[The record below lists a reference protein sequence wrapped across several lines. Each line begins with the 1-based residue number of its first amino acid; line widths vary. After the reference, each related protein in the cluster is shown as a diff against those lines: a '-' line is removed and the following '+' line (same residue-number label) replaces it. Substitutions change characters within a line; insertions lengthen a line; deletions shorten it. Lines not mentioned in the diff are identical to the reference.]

1 MSAHG
6 VDLGHSVVVT
16 ASRPGSLMARID
28 RAMAV
33 LNKTIVVICSTA
45 LIVASAILSY
55 SVAARYFFNAAT
67 YWQDEAAVLLLVGGT
82 FLSTAFVQSGR
93 GHIGIE
99 ALTGYLSPRGNAV
112 RRLVVDAVSLLF
124 CCFFSWKSWALLH
137 EAWVDGQVS
146 GSTWAPPLWIPYSTM
161 ALGMTLLTLQI
172 ALQLVSAID
181 GWRSK

>member
-6 VDLGHSVVVT
+6 VDLGHPVVVT
-16 ASRPGSLMARID
+16 AARPGSAMARIN
-28 RAMAV
+28 RAMAL
-33 LNKTIVVICSTA
+33 LNKTIVVVCSIA
-45 LIVASAILSY
+45 LIAASVILSY

-67 YWQDEAAVLLLVGGT
+67 YWQDEAAVFLLVAAT
-82 FLSTAFVQSGR
+82 FLSTAFVQAGR

-99 ALTGYLSPRGNAV
+99 ALTGYLSKRGNAIRV
-112 RRLVVDAVSLLF
+112 LIVDATSLLF
-124 CCFFSWKSWALLH
+124 CCFFSWKSWTLFH

-146 GSTWAPPLWIPYSTM
+146 GSTWAPPLWIPYSMM

-172 ALQLVSAID
+172 ALQLAAAMD

>member
-6 VDLGHSVVVT
+6 IDLGHSVAAT
-16 ASRPGSLMARID
+16 TSQSGSPMARIN

-33 LNKTIVVICSTA
+33 LNRSIVVLCSAA

-55 SVAARYFFNAAT
+55 SVVARYFFNAAT
-67 YWQDEAAVLLLVGGT
+67 YWQDEAAVFLLVGGT
-82 FLSTAFVQSGR
+82 FLSTAFVQASR

-99 ALTGYLSPRGNAV
+99 AFTGYLSRRGNAV
-112 RRLVVDAVSLLF
+112 RTIIVDAASLLF
-124 CCFFSWKSWALLH
+124 CCFFSWKSWTLLH

-146 GSTWAPPLWIPYSTM
+146 GSTWAPPLWIPYSMM
-161 ALGMTLLTLQI
+161 ALGMTLMTLQI
-172 ALQLVSAID
+172 GLQLASAID

>member
-6 VDLGHSVVVT
+6 VDLDHSVIVT
-16 ASRPGSLMARID
+16 ASRPGSIMANINN
-28 RAMAV
+28 AMAV
-33 LNKTIVVICSTA
+33 LNKMIVVICSIA

-67 YWQDEAAVLLLVGGT
+67 YWQDEAAVFLLVGGT
-82 FLSTAFVQSGR
+82 FLSTAFVQSSR

-99 ALTGYLSPRGNAV
+99 AFTGYLSPHGNAI
-112 RRLVVDAVSLLF
+112 RRLVVDAASVLF
-124 CCFFSWKSWALLH
+124 CSFFSWKSWTLLH

-146 GSTWAPPLWIPYSTM
+146 GSTWAPPLWIPYFTM

-172 ALQLVSAID
+172 AIQFVSAID
-181 GWRSK
+181 GWRGK

>member
-6 VDLGHSVVVT
+6 IDLGQPLVI
-16 ASRPGSLMARID
+16 AAARPGSPMAQIN

-33 LNKTIVVICSTA
+33 LNKVIVVLCSTA

-67 YWQDEAAVLLLVGGT
+67 YWQDEAAVFLLVGGT
-82 FLSTAFVQSGR
+82 FLSTAFVQAGR

-112 RRLVVDAVSLLF
+112 RTLLVDALSLLF
-124 CCFFSWKSWALLH
+124 CCFFSWKSWTLLH

-146 GSTWAPPLWIPYSTM
+146 GSTWAPPLWIPYSMM
-161 ALGMTLLTLQI
+161 ALGMTLMTLQI
-172 ALQLVSAID
+172 ALQLASAID

>member
-6 VDLGHSVVVT
+6 VDLGHSVVVP
-16 ASRPGSLMARID
+16 ASKPGSLMARIN
-28 RAMAV
+28 RAMAL
-33 LNKTIVVICSTA
+33 LNKTIVVICS
-45 LIVASAILSY
+45 
-55 SVAARYFFNAAT
+55 AARYFFNAAT
-67 YWQDEAAVLLLVGGT
+67 YWQDEAAVFLLVGGT

-124 CCFFSWKSWALLH
+124 CCFFSWKSWTLFH

-146 GSTWAPPLWIPYSTM
+146 GSTWAPPLWIPYSMM
-161 ALGMTLLTLQI
+161 ALGMTLMTLQI

-181 GWRSK
+181 GWRNK

>member
-16 ASRPGSLMARID
+16 AARPGSPVGLIN
-28 RAMAV
+28 RAMSL
-33 LNKTIVVICSTA
+33 LNRMIVVVCSIA

-67 YWQDEAAVLLLVGGT
+67 YWQDEAAVFLLVGST
-82 FLSTAFVQSGR
+82 FLSTAFVQAGR

-99 ALTGYLSPRGNAV
+99 ALTGYLSKRGNAL
-112 RRLVVDAVSLLF
+112 RALVVDAASFLF
-124 CCFFSWKSWALLH
+124 CCFFAWKSWTLLH

-146 GSTWAPPLWIPYSTM
+146 GSTWAPPLWIPYSMM

-172 ALQLVSAID
+172 ALQLASAID

>member
-6 VDLGHSVVVT
+6 VELGHSVAMA
-16 ASRPGSLMARID
+16 ASRPGSLMARVN
-28 RAMAV
+28 RAMAL
-33 LNKTIVVICSTA
+33 LNKTIIVACSAA
-45 LIVASAILSY
+45 LILASAILSY
-55 SVAARYFFNAAT
+55 GVAARYFFNAAT
-67 YWQDEAAVLLLVGGT
+67 YWQDEAAVFLLVGGT

-99 ALTGYLSPRGNAV
+99 ALTGYLSPRGNVV
-112 RRLVVDAVSLLF
+112 RTLIVDAVSLLF
-124 CCFFSWKSWALLH
+124 CCFFSWKSWTLLH

-161 ALGMTLLTLQI
+161 AIGMTLMTLQI

-181 GWRSK
+181 ARRAQ

>member
-6 VDLGHSVVVT
+6 IDLGHSV
-16 ASRPGSLMARID
+16 AKAESRPGSAMAQINGT
-28 RAMAV
+28 MAV
-33 LNKTIVVICSTA
+33 LNKTIVVICSIA

-67 YWQDEAAVLLLVGGT
+67 YWQDEAAVFLLVAGT
-82 FLSTAFVQSGR
+82 FLSTAFVQAGR

-99 ALTGYLSPRGNAV
+99 AFTGYLSPRGNTI
-112 RRLVVDAVSLLF
+112 RKFVVDTASLLF
-124 CCFFSWKSWALLH
+124 CCFFSWKSWTLFH

-146 GSTWAPPLWIPYSTM
+146 SSTWAPPLWIPYSMM
-161 ALGMTLLTLQI
+161 ALGMTLMTLQI
-172 ALQLVSAID
+172 ALQVASAID